1 MENKLKVGIAH
12 GDINGISYELI
23 VNIMEDNR
31 ICEICTPIIYGS
43 SKVVAYHRKT
53 LNLENLGFNSI
64 QSPQNANTK
73 RCNIINC
80 VDDEVKV
87 DLGQETPESDKSSMI
102 ALKRAL
108 DDLDRGEID
117 VLVMAPQTGDSYRT
131 ENSNGCL
138 DFFGRRYKSRNV
150 MPLLIGENLRL
161 SFITNHVPLKEVPA
175 QITPENCFFKIRQ
188 LVKTLQQDFTID
200 KPVIGVLGLN
210 PHSVNEGQG
219 EEEVN
224 VIIPAIERLREKSVM
239 ALGPYNA
246 ERLFTGTDYEKFDL
260 IVAMY
265 HDQGMIPFNTLQGTT
280 GCMLLAGLPVI
291 VTSTTH
297 GVAYDL
303 VGQGKADDTGL
314 RNAIYLA
321 IDAYRNREQN
331 LELSRNPLRHYDIG
345 GNTNET
351 DMNVEQIVGIA
362 AEDQADI

>member
-87 DLGQETPESDKSSMI
+87 DLGQETLESDKAAMI

-108 DDLDRGEID
+108 DDLDRGELD
-117 VLVMAPQTGDSYRT
+117 VVVMAPQSGNSFRS
-131 ENSNGCL
+131 ENSSGCL
-138 DFFGRRYKSRNV
+138 DFFGRRYKARNV
-150 MPLLIGENLRL
+150 MPLLIGENLRM
-161 SFITNHVPLKEVPA
+161 SFITNHIPLKDVPS
-175 QITPENCFFKIRQ
+175 QITGENCFFKIRQ
-188 LVKTLQQDFTID
+188 LAKTLEEDFTID

-210 PHSVNEGQG
+210 PHATEEDAG
-219 EEEVN
+219 EEETN
-224 VIIPAIERLREKSVM
+224 IIIPAIERLREKSVM
-239 ALGPYNA
+239 ALGPFNA
-246 ERLFTGTDYEKFDL
+246 ERLFTGVEYEKFDL

-265 HDQGMIPFNTLQGTT
+265 HDQGMIPFNTLQGKT
-280 GCMLLAGLPVI
+280 GAMLLAGLPVI
-291 VTSTTH
+291 ITSTAH
-297 GVAYDL
+297 GVAYDI
-303 VGQGKADDTGL
+303 VGQGKADATAL

-321 IDAYRNREQN
+321 IDAYNNREQN
-331 LELSRNPLRHYDIG
+331 FELSRNPLRHYEIG
-345 GNTNET
+345 GNSNET

-362 AEDQADI
+362 SENVEL